1 VLRYEC
7 EARVASIPGA
17 REPDSPPAAQD
28 LAGIGGEAARGDRNE
43 RRFAGTVLAQKGVDL
58 ARKDREICF

>member
-28 LAGIGGEAARGDRNE
+28 LAGIGRDAARGDRNE
-43 RRFAGTVLAQKGVDL
+43 RRLSGAVLSQKGVDL
-58 ARKDREICF
+58 SRKDREICF